1 MASRSLALSDSE
13 IERAGELLT
22 DFLRAY
28 ERSAPAGR
36 VVPEIDRTAL
46 EALARRE
53 FPEEGAG
60 IDRLF
65 AEIRATVAPN
75 STAIAHP
82 RYLAYV
88 LPPANGVAPVAD
100 AIAAALNQNCNIWQL
115 SPAASVIER
124 KVVSWL
130 AGLFGYP
137 AAAGGVLT
145 SGGSMATEAALTVAL
160 NDRRPE
166 YRRTGLQGGGAPL
179 VVYTSEEAHRSVEK
193 DAVILGLGQENVRMI
208 PVDSEFRLR
217 PDALAAAVEAD
228 RKAGKEPFCVVATAG
243 TVNTGSIDPVEEIAE
258 YCRREGLWLHVDG
271 AYGALFVLSDRVR
284 ERLLP
289 CGRADSIAL
298 DPHKLLFAPLEAG
311 CVLVR
316 DRAKLRRAF
325 HFPSPYLTER
335 EDPLLTNYLEYTP
348 QLSRS
353 FKAFKVWCALECF
366 GLRAFRAAVERQLD
380 LAAYMRERIEAEPR
394 LEATAPVTLS
404 AVCFRL
410 RDASDEANHAALARL
425 VNEGSALLGPV
436 RIRGR
441 WGIRACFANFRT
453 RPADVDFVIERLLA

>member
-13 IERAGELLT
+13 LEHAGGLLT
-22 DFLRAY
+22 DFLRTY
-28 ERSAPAGR
+28 ERCAPAGR
-36 VVPEIDRTAL
+36 VFPEIDRAAL
-46 EALARRE
+46 DALLRRG
-53 FPEEGAG
+53 FPEEGVG
-60 IDRLF
+60 VDGLF
-65 AEIRATVAPN
+65 EEIRTEVVPN

-88 LPPANGVAPVAD
+88 LPPANGIAPLAEAV
-100 AIAAALNQNCNIWQL
+100 AAALNQNCNIWQL
-115 SPAASVIER
+115 APAASVIER

-130 AGLFGYP
+130 AGLFDYP
-137 AAAGGVLT
+137 AGAGGVLT

-166 YRRTGLQGGGAPL
+166 FRRTGLQGGRPPL

-193 DAVILGLGQENVRMI
+193 DAVILGLGQDNVRKL
-208 PVDSEFRLR
+208 PVDAAFQMR
-217 PDALAAAVEAD
+217 PEALAAAVEED
-228 RKAGKEPFCVVATAG
+228 RRAGKEPFCVVATAG
-243 TVNTGSIDPVEEIAE
+243 TVNTGSIDPVEEIADF
-258 YCRREGLWLHVDG
+258 CRREGLWLHVDG
-271 AYGALFVLSDRVR
+271 AYGALFVLSGRVR

-289 CGRADSIAL
+289 CGRADSITL

-316 DRAKLRRAF
+316 DREKLRRAF

-366 GLRAFRAAVERQLD
+366 GLRAFREAVDRQLE

-394 LEATAPVTLS
+394 LEVTAPVTLS

-410 RDASDEANHAALARL
+410 RGASDEANHATLARL
-425 VNEGSALLGPV
+425 VNEGAALLGPV
-436 RIRGR
+436 RIRGQ
-441 WGIRACFANFRT
+441 WGVRACFANFRT
-453 RPADVDFVIERLLA
+453 RREDVDYTIELLV